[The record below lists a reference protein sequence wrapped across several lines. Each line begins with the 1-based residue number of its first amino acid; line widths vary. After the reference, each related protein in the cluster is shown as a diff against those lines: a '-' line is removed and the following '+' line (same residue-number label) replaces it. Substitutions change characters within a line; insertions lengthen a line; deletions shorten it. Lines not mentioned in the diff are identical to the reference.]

1 MTVAVYPGSF
11 DPITNGHLEIIERSA
26 NIFDRVIVAILDN
39 NKKDSLFDRSFRKEL
54 IQESVKLNKKV
65 EVDIFSGLLVD
76 YMEQVKASVIIRGL
90 RVVSDFEFEF
100 NMSQMNRKLNNKI
113 NTIFMVPDSRNTF
126 ISSSIIREV
135 AGLRG
140 DVSSFVPPA
149 VCEALTKI
157 YG

>member
-26 NIFDRVIVAILDN
+26 NIFDKVIVAILDN

-149 VCEALTKI
+149 VCEALAKI